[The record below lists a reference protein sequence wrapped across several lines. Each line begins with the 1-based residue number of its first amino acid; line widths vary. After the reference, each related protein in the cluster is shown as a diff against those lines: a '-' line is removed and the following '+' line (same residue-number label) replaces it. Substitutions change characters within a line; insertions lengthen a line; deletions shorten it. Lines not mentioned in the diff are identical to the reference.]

1 MPDPCGE
8 EWVRGFES
16 RMALHR
22 VDMAAD
28 SVNQAEWD
36 RIEGLDERP
45 PPSYREEDLNRPDG
59 IELDPLGVLFQLTS
73 WKSSGFGRG
82 S

>member
-1 MPDPCGE
+1 MRIGARRLTRAGE
-8 EWVRGFES
+8 DWVRGFES
-16 RMALHR
+16 RMAVHR

-45 PPSYREEDLNRPDG
+45 PPSYR
-59 IELDPLGVLFQLTS
+59 
-73 WKSSGFGRG
+73 
-82 S
+82 